1 MIVFWRSVVG
11 KLWFTILLLVSFVL
25 FILTILLLEFF
36 ENYHVEEEEKKLT
49 QLAAKVSAVM
59 EKHEDKELGRSI
71 AWQLVDDISKAVI
84 IADDEHYWY
93 SPDNK
98 KLADIPLTFI
108 KKDPDLAKVFTE
120 RKKVHK
126 KTYLPNIQLGND
138 RYSELLIVGVP
149 LEMENGKYGA
159 VFIYQSLKIVEDTT
173 RHTTKFIFLAA
184 FIAIVLTTIFAFFLS
199 TRITAPLR
207 KMRQAAFEVARGKF
221 DTKVPILTH
230 DEIGELAMA
239 FNQMGRQ
246 LQFNINALNQE
257 KEQLSSILSS
267 MADGVITFN
276 RNGEIL
282 ITNPPADRFLQAWY
296 YEQGRQGNEMAPLPP
311 QVNDLF
317 ARVVSEEKEQ
327 MTEIT
332 LQGRSWVILM
342 TPLYNQTVIR
352 GAVAVLRDMTEE
364 RRLDKLRKDFIA
376 NVSHELRTP
385 IAMLQGYSEAI
396 IDDIAASEEEKKELA
411 QVIYD
416 ESLRMGRLV
425 NDLLDLARMEA
436 GHITLNYEMVEL
448 GPYIERIIRKFQG
461 LAKEKHIHLSYE
473 IKERDMMLQL
483 DPDRIEQVLT
493 NLIDNAIRHTD
504 EGGSVNVIA
513 ERSGNGIRVQ
523 VHDSGSGIPEE
534 DLPFVFE
541 RFYKADKARTRG
553 RSGTGLGLAIAK
565 NIIDAHKGTIS
576 VHSKLHEGTTFT
588 FYLPG
593 KKAETR

>member
-1 MIVFWRSVVG
+1 MWLFRSVVG
-11 KLWFTILLLVSFVL
+11 KLWFTILLLVSCVLFVL
-25 FILTILLLEFF
+25 TVLLLKFF
-36 ENYHVEEEEKKLT
+36 ENYYVQEAEKELT
-49 QLAAKVSAVM
+49 QLATKVSEVM
-59 EKHEDKELGRSI
+59 RDYEDEKLARSI
-71 AWQLVDDISKAVI
+71 AWTLVDHTSKAVI
-84 IADDEHYWY
+84 ITDSSHYWY
-93 SPDNK
+93 SPTNDE
-98 KLADIPLTFI
+98 LRDLPLSLI
-108 KKDPDLAKVFTE
+108 EQDKDLRKVFTE
-120 RKKVHK
+120 GKSVKKK
-126 KTYLPNIQLGND
+126 AYLPNVQIGKQ
-138 RYSELLIVGVP
+138 YSDVIIVGVP
-149 LEMENGKYGA
+149 LETANGKQGG
-159 VFIYQSLKIVEDTT
+159 VFIYQSLRAIEDTT
-173 RHTTKFIFLAA
+173 RQTKKLIFLAA
-184 FIAIVLTTIFAFFLS
+184 FIAIVLTTFFAFFLS

-239 FNQMGRQ
+239 FNQMGRR

-257 KEQLSSILSS
+257 KEQLASILSS

-276 RNGEIL
+276 RDGEIL
-282 ITNPPADRFLQAWY
+282 ITNPPAERFLQAWY
-296 YEQGRQGNEMAPLPP
+296 FEQGNDAETIAPLPP
-311 QVNDLF
+311 QAKELF
-317 ARVVSEEKEQ
+317 IRVVREEKEQ
-327 MTEIT
+327 SIELS
-332 LQGRSWVILM
+332 LQGRTWVILM
-342 TPLYNQTVIR
+342 TPLYGKTNVR

-396 IDDIAASEEEKKELA
+396 IDDIAATDEEKKEMA
-411 QVIYD
+411 KVIYD

-436 GHITLNYEMVEL
+436 GHITLNYETVQL
-448 GPYIERIIRKFQG
+448 APYIGRIIRKFQG
-461 LAKEKHIHLSYE
+461 LAKEKQIDLSAE
-473 IKERDMMLQL
+473 FKNEDIQITI

-504 EGGSVNVIA
+504 QNGTVKIIA
-513 ERSGNGIRVQ
+513 ERSEDGVTIHVQ
-523 VHDSGSGIPEE
+523 DSGSGISEE

-565 NIIDAHKGTIS
+565 NIVEAHKGTIS

-588 FYLPG
+588 FYLPNG
-593 KKAETR
+593 PQKT